1 MIKSY
6 SQVRDDRLSGVMERT
21 ALTNLNPGSVI
32 RTLLE
37 VIAKPLSDLYQLVM
51 TVTRGGFI
59 QTAEGKWLDLK
70 VRELGLERKPGV
82 KASGY
87 VTFFRDEGKPEEVVI
102 PAGTIV
108 KTVVDSEA
116 KSYRFKTTEDG
127 VIESGSSEAIVL
139 VEADEIGLDYNVG
152 KNTLI
157 KINAHITG
165 VDGVANKDVDT
176 GSGVRGWQVDVG
188 TDEESDELLRTRAI
202 YRWDELGVGGTAD
215 AYRSWVLSVPGV
227 SSVQVLDNFPFGP
240 GTVGLI
246 VASENGLPTL
256 ELLDEVSRVVN
267 EKKPLTATVHVLSP
281 NPKIVDLSVSLERFS
296 TFTAD
301 VIEDS
306 VRYNL
311 LSINTDMV
319 IGEKLVISR
328 LIAEL
333 MKIEGIYS
341 VEITTPSQNVAAE
354 PDELIQ
360 IGEIEIT
367 QSIKGRSYQDTEIIA
382 GANNTVMGV

>member
-6 SQVRDDRLSGVMERT
+6 SQVRDDLLSGVMEKT
-21 ALTNLNPGSVI
+21 TLTNLNPGSVI

-37 VIAKPLSDLYQLVM
+37 VISKPLSDLYQLVM

-70 VRELGLERKPGV
+70 VRELGLERKIAI

-87 VTFFRDEGKPEEVVI
+87 VTFFRNSEKPDEVII

-108 KTVVDSEA
+108 KTVLDSEG
-116 KSYRFKTTEDG
+116 KSYRFATKEE
-127 VIESGSSEAIVL
+127 VSIESGSSEAIAFAEA
-139 VEADEIGLDYNVG
+139 VEAGSSHNVG
-152 KNTLI
+152 QDTLI
-157 KINAHITG
+157 KMSAYIAG
-165 VDGVANKDVDT
+165 VDGVTNKMIDL
-176 GSGVRGWQVDVG
+176 GSGLRTWQVDIG

-202 YRWDELGVGGTAD
+202 YRWDELGVGGTAG

-227 SSVQVLDNFPFGP
+227 SSVQVLDDFPFGP

-256 ELLDEVSRVVN
+256 ELLTEVSRVVN

-281 NPKIVDLSVSLERFS
+281 KPKIVDLSISLERFS
-296 TFTAD
+296 SFTPST
-301 VIEDS
+301 IEDV
-306 VRYNL
+306 VRLNL
-311 LSINTDMV
+311 ISINTELV

-328 LIAEL
+328 LIANI
-333 MKIEGIYS
+333 MKIDGIYS
-341 VEITTPSQNVAAE
+341 VEINTPSENVAAE

-360 IGEIEIT
+360 VGEVVIT
-367 QSIKGRSYQDTEIIA
+367 QFVKGRSYQDTEIIA
-382 GANNTVMGV
+382 GAESTLMGE